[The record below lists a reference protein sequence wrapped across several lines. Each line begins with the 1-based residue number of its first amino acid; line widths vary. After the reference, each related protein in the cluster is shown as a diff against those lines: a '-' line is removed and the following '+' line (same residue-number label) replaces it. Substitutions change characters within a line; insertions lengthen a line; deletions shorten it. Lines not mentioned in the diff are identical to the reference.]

1 VSFELV
7 TRTYSTSQK
16 PIKAIIAIHGWKG
29 DEYVFEQVAKLISL
43 ENSEWFFPRAPYKAD
58 SGNGNSW
65 LGGNDEVGWKFD
77 KTFNGINDLI
87 NKIQKRGYSPS
98 KIFLIGFSQGACI
111 AIDFALRL
119 PFSIGGIIS
128 IAGFIK
134 FKKRFLKDATKEST
148 RTPILLMH
156 GNQDDVIPVKAGKT
170 TNDILVEKGY
180 PTHFDRYDAKHKIP
194 LKKMNLINKFI
205 NDPSS
210 IVKSNN
216 LNSID
221 L

>member
-1 VSFELV
+1 MSFELV

-16 PIKAIIAIHGWKG
+16 PMKAIIAIHGWKG

-43 ENSEWFFPRAPYKAD
+43 ENSEWFFPRAPYRTD
-58 SGNGNSW
+58 SDNGYSW
-65 LGGNDEVGWKFD
+65 FGGNDEDGWKFD
-77 KTFNGINDLI
+77 KTFDGMNNLI
-87 NKIQKRGYSPS
+87 NKIQTSGYSTS
-98 KIFLIGFSQGACI
+98 NIFLIGFSQGACL

-134 FKKRFLKDATKEST
+134 FKERFLKDATKEST
-148 RTPILLMH
+148 RTAILLMH
-156 GNQDDVIPVKAGKT
+156 GNQDDVISVKAGKT

-180 PTHFDRYDAKHKIP
+180 PIHFERYDAKHKIP

-205 NDPSS
+205 KDPTS
-210 IVKSNN
+210 IVKSKN
-216 LNSID
+216 LNPTHP
-221 L
+221 

>member
-1 VSFELV
+1 MSFELV

-16 PIKAIIAIHGWKG
+16 PMKAIIAIHGWKG

-43 ENSEWFFPRAPYKAD
+43 ENSEWFFPRAPYRTD
-58 SGNGNSW
+58 SDNGYSW
-65 LGGNDEVGWKFD
+65 FGGNDEDGWKFD
-77 KTFNGINDLI
+77 KTFDGMNNLI
-87 NKIQKRGYSPS
+87 NKIQTSGYSTS
-98 KIFLIGFSQGACI
+98 NIFLIGFSQGACL

-134 FKKRFLKDATKEST
+134 FKERFLKDATKEST

-156 GNQDDVIPVKAGKT
+156 GNQDDVISVKAGKT

-180 PTHFDRYDAKHKIP
+180 PIHFERYDAKHKIP
-194 LKKMNLINKFI
+194 LKKMSLINKFI
-205 NDPSS
+205 KDPTS
-210 IVKSNN
+210 IVKSKN
-216 LNSID
+216 LNPTHP
-221 L
+221 